1 MPQSFNAERKP
12 RADDGPSRADKARAL
27 LSILEP
33 GKGAPSDVPPDRLR
47 DWANELIRTVEGEK
61 AAAAAAPAPAAPV
74 KPVRRALFTK
84 APPTLSR
91 PPERTPPAAPAP
103 RRAAA
108 APAPAP
114 VRAAATPATSAPA
127 SRASLSAPLPHETEE
142 RPADT
147 ASITPPLFA
156 AADVARIVEATLDTA
171 MLGREHPAIVAMTL
185 LGKPTIEQAA
195 ALRTLP
201 GGQVRAVHRA
211 LRQMEAARAPSR
223 ETAVSE

>member
-91 PPERTPPAAPAP
+91 PPERTPPAVPAAPAP
-103 RRAAA
+103 R
-108 APAPAP
+108 
-114 VRAAATPATSAPA
+114 RAAATPATSAPA
-127 SRASLSAPLPHETEE
+127 SRASLSAPLPHETED

-156 AADVARIVEATLDTA
+156 AADVARIVEATLDSAT
-171 MLGREHPAIVAMTL
+171 LGREHPAIVAMTL

-223 ETAVSE
+223 EPAVSE